1 MSIIGRNIQ
10 QNVETILLMSTAS
23 ICSNTINTARN
34 YFMIIRGD
42 AHCSLFIDYLPL
54 SILFLCLQ
62 RPSVCFS
69 IITVYQQHHIQLFV
83 RFLKTLF
90 LNQKPSHSHPLFNH
104 IPLTATIFLP
114 LSLNYQKQLL
124 CLFFPL
130 AFLSFPIALSSSYI
144 NELPSSF
151 SSALPLDTI
160 LIEEK
165 KDTMN
170 DSIIRLDYSF
180 SRSIIII

>member
-1 MSIIGRNIQ
+1 MAGMSIIGRNIQ

-34 YFMIIRGD
+34 YFMIIRSD

-114 LSLNYQKQLL
+114 LSLNHQKQLL
-124 CLFFPL
+124 CFFFPL
-130 AFLSFPIALSSSYI
+130 AFLSFTYRIIFLLYQWIAVFIFIRLASWHNTDRRKEGH
-144 NELPSSF
+144 NE
-151 SSALPLDTI
+151 
-160 LIEEK
+160 
-165 KDTMN
+165 
-170 DSIIRLDYSF
+170 RLDYSF